1 MRPGLAAGSIGVALI
16 LVAGIFDAE
25 PLYVPGLALPAL
37 ALVAVAWVR
46 LAARGTMVTRRLAA
60 ARVQEDEPLLV
71 EIEVRAGAVPPP
83 AGEVRDALLSRP
95 ARLGLARR
103 RTRIRIDARFS
114 RRGRRRIEPPAVL
127 VSDPLGLASATVRAR
142 GGPQEIL
149 VLPRIEPLRAPRGQ
163 GGRSGQG
170 RAARGGGAE
179 ADLDGLRVHRPGA
192 PASRIAWPIY
202 ARSGELHER
211 RLRSEGD
218 TRPLV
223 VLDLAGSAP
232 QADADAAV
240 RAAASIA
247 VHLAERGGCSL
258 LLPRERR
265 PVALEPGLRGWHAVH
280 ARLALA
286 ETGAR
291 PAPSGLTGRSGA
303 VIWVAAR
310 RLPEPPRGLSQATRA
325 TRVLVVPGAQPSR
338 VPLFSVAGCSAYEI
352 GRAPRRA
359 VTAVREGAGL

>member
-1 MRPGLAAGSIGVALI
+1 VRPALAAGSIGLALI
-16 LVAGIFDAE
+16 LVAGLFDAE

-37 ALVAVAWVR
+37 ALAAWAWVR
-46 LAARGTMVTRRLAA
+46 AAARGASISRRLAA
-60 ARVQEDEPLLV
+60 TRVQEDEPLLV

-83 AGEVRDALLSRP
+83 AGEVRDTLLSQP
-95 ARLGLARR
+95 AHLARAR
-103 RTRIRIDARFS
+103 RLTRVRIEARFT
-114 RRGRRRIEPPAVL
+114 RRGRRRLAPPELL
-127 VSDPLGLASATVRAR
+127 VSDPLGLATVAVAAR

-149 VLPRIEPLRAPRGQ
+149 VLPRLEPLLVARGR
-163 GGRSGQG
+163 GGRMGDG
-170 RAARGGGAE
+170 TARRGGAE
-179 ADLDGLRVHRPGA
+179 ADLDGLRVHRPGT
-192 PASRIAWPIY
+192 PASRIAWPVY

-211 RLRSEGD
+211 RLQSGGD

-223 VLDLAGSAP
+223 VLDLAAP
-232 QADADAAV
+232 ARPQDADAAV

-265 PVALEPGLRGWHAVH
+265 PVALDPGLRGWPAVH

-286 ETGAR
+286 EEGAR

-310 RLPEPPRGLSQATRA
+310 RLGEPPRGLAQATRA
-325 TRVLVVPGAQPSR
+325 TRVVVIPGMAEGRS
-338 VPLFSVAGCSAYEI
+338 PLFTVAGCSAWEI
-352 GRAPRRA
+352 GSAAPAQARAKA
-359 VTAVREGAGL
+359 AS